1 MRERRTYEREEDGP
15 EPRLGLQPS
24 DAPAVIPPRLPAEM
38 PGRGGGRMLVAM
50 ALRVQAT
57 AGNRA
62 LQEAL
67 RPPAANGDR
76 SAGIVPVAAD
86 DRALQTTPKATGSRT
101 VQRAFMP
108 TTTPGRRVLQ
118 RQLIATGEVDRFIAM
133 VQPAIGVVLSHDP
146 ATNAVTAVGS
156 LATPATSPAL
166 ATILTNIM
174 NDAGQDAE
182 VHFGRGQPRV
192 SIGAFPDP
200 DDMTG
205 SRVQLIDI
213 DDIENVEAGAPGH
226 GLAQFA
232 HEIHE
237 NYTAHSQIPVAGVD
251 LFPAAHAAGTR
262 AESDVASE
270 LVAPGADK
278 VAFRSA
284 PGASANETIKVRDFT
299 VHFLVWTE
307 TRTGQDFAVSN
318 AHTAARTP
326 VSTHTID
333 DFATGSSAMPAG
345 GAAHA
350 AAAQADLVSHPQAT
364 AHIEGFTDNVGT
376 SAVND
381 PLSEARAATVRAAVV
396 GGGIGGG
403 SLHSVGRGATG
414 FVANN
419 ASEAGRSQ
427 NRRVVITIEEPA
439 PP

>member
-1 MRERRTYEREEDGP
+1 MRVRRTYERQGDGP
-15 EPRLGLQPS
+15 EPRIGLQPS

-86 DRALQTTPKATGSRT
+86 DRALQRTPKATGSRT
-101 VQRAFMP
+101 VQRAFIP

-133 VQPAIGVVLSHDP
+133 VEPAIGVVLSHDP

-166 ATILTNIM
+166 ATILANIM

-182 VHFGRGQPRV
+182 VRFGRGQPLV
-192 SIGAFPDP
+192 SVGAFPKP
-200 DDMTG
+200 RDMTG
-205 SRVQLIDI
+205 SRVQRIDI
-213 DDIENVEAGAPGH
+213 DDIENLEAGAPGH
-226 GLAQFA
+226 GLAKFA

-237 NYTAHSQIPVAGVD
+237 NYTAHSQMPTAGVN
-251 LFPAAHAAGTR
+251 LFPPAHAEGVR
-262 AESDVASE
+262 AESAVASE
-270 LVAPGADK
+270 LVAVGADR
-278 VAFRSA
+278 VARRSA
-284 PGASANETIKVRDFT
+284 PGASANETIEVQDFT
-299 VHFLVWTE
+299 IHFLVWTQ

-318 AHTAARTP
+318 AHTAGRLP

-333 DFATGSSAMPAG
+333 GFVTGSSAMPAG

-350 AAAQADLVSHPQAT
+350 AAAQADLVAHPQAT
-364 AHIEGFTDNVGT
+364 ARIEGFTDNVGT

-419 ASEAGRSQ
+419 ASEAG
-427 NRRVVITIEEPA
+427 
-439 PP
+439 